1 MHKLK
6 TDTAEEEEVVNEGLI
21 VELPDGINNEPVV
34 PVDIMVA
41 FEDENGVDGD
51 GALGNALK
59 QLERLEW
66 NQEDLPFFFNRVEIR
81 MGIAQVRKNYTKFQV
96 LSEIIPSK
104 VQDQVKSLLRKTEND
119 FPNNDAYKQLKNQIL
134 KIFGPRPEASMERAL
149 NRVMSGTPSEL
160 ARCLVN
166 DMCKK
171 ELDCE
176 CCPSNVLAMWK
187 KHLPSQVRA
196 GIAHCTFNRQNFES
210 MIELADKIYETQHVQ
225 GVAAYQVAAV
235 GASGGGA
242 AASLDETQPAIP
254 YPEVAAIRGQRG
266 GGRNRGR
273 GGRRGGRGR
282 GNQNSQSSSS
292 GGRTGTKHPD
302 LPAGDFSW
310 CGMHF
315 KHGKNAFFCSDP
327 SSCPWKDVYTK
338 KPAKQ

>member
-1 MHKLK
+1 MRLK
-6 TDTAEEEEVVNEGLI
+6 
-21 VELPDGINNEPVV
+21 
-34 PVDIMVA
+34 
-41 FEDENGVDGD
+41 
-51 GALGNALK
+51 
-59 QLERLEW
+59 
-66 NQEDLPFFFNRVEIR
+66 
-81 MGIAQVRKNYTKFQV
+81 V
-96 LSEIIPSK
+96 LMQHQHNPTTMTYQSK

-176 CCPSNVLAMWK
+176 CCPSNVLAVWK
-187 KHLPSQVRA
+187 RHLPSQVRA
-196 GIAHCTFNRQNFES
+196 GIAHCTFNKANFEN
-210 MIELADKIYETQHVQ
+210 MIELADKIYETQHAQ

-235 GASGGGA
+235 GSGGGGAAA
-242 AASLDETQPAIP
+242 AASLDETLPAIP

-266 GGRNRGR
+266 GGRNRGGR
-273 GGRRGGRGR
+273 GGRNRGGRGR
-282 GNQNSQSSSS
+282 GAQNSQASS
-292 GGRTGTKHPD
+292 GGGRSGTKHPD